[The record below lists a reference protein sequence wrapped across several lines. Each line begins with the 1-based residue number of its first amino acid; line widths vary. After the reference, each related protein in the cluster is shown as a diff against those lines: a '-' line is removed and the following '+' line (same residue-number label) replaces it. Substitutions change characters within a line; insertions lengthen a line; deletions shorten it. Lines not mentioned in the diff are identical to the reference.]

1 MKIFIMS
8 YIDTTYQVVSSIVN
22 LQLISYQEISK
33 HYVLTTNH
41 EFSMC
46 RNLKNYKGHC
56 VKSVRIRNYSGPH
69 LSRIFPHSDWI
80 RRDTLIKGSIEPYN
94 THCVKS
100 VRIWSYSGP
109 HFSRIFPHLD
119 WIRRDTNEGKCR
131 KNVDH
136 NNSEYGHFYAV
147 GVICFYWT
155 FDQSHFKDITICILN
170 LCQVVKFREV
180 KYTEVTSDSP
190 KNTRE
195 KLMTLIL
202 KLISSYTYFRHQQ
215 DK

>member
-1 MKIFIMS
+1 MTIFIMS
-8 YIDTTYQVVSSIVN
+8 YVDTIYQVVSSIVN

-56 VKSVRIRNYSGPH
+56 IKSVRIRNYSGPH
-69 LSRIFPHSDWI
+69 LSRIFPH
-80 RRDTLIKGSIEPYN
+80 
-94 THCVKS
+94 
-100 VRIWSYSGP
+100 
-109 HFSRIFPHLD
+109 FD
-119 WIRRDTNEGKCR
+119 WIRRDTNAGKCS

-136 NNSEYGHFYAV
+136 NNSVYGHFYAV

-155 FDQSHFKDITICILN
+155 FDQSHFKDTTICILN

-180 KYTEVTSDSP
+180 KYTEVTPDSP

>member
-1 MKIFIMS
+1 MTIFIMS

-109 HFSRIFPHLD
+109 HFSRIFPHLGISLYSVQMRENAEKMRTRITLNTD
-119 WIRRDTNEGKCR
+119 AF
-131 KNVDH
+131 H
-136 NNSEYGHFYAV
+136 AV
-147 GVICFYWT
+147 
-155 FDQSHFKDITICILN
+155 
-170 LCQVVKFREV
+170 
-180 KYTEVTSDSP
+180 
-190 KNTRE
+190 
-195 KLMTLIL
+195 
-202 KLISSYTYFRHQQ
+202 
-215 DK
+215 

>member
-1 MKIFIMS
+1 MTIFIMS

-119 WIRRDTNEGKCR
+119 WIRRDASYSDQMR
-131 KNVDH
+131 KNAGKMPTGITPNQDI
-136 NNSEYGHFYAV
+136 FYAANV
-147 GVICFYWT
+147 KDWT
-155 FDQSHFKDITICILN
+155 LN
-170 LCQVVKFREV
+170 KQIRLKRNKF
-180 KYTEVTSDSP
+180 S
-190 KNTRE
+190 
-195 KLMTLIL
+195 
-202 KLISSYTYFRHQQ
+202 
-215 DK
+215 

>member
-1 MKIFIMS
+1 MTIFIMS

-80 RRDTLIKGSIEPYN
+80 RRDTPYFPFSSDKKVKIAFFTISILSFFANIKGVRAHSKLYFLNFRNFYN
-94 THCVKS
+94 EKNTFA
-100 VRIWSYSGP
+100 
-109 HFSRIFPHLD
+109 HFCNCKKWKGIIALSHEI
-119 WIRRDTNEGKCR
+119 
-131 KNVDH
+131 V
-136 NNSEYGHFYAV
+136 FYALSAHDHY
-147 GVICFYWT
+147 F
-155 FDQSHFKDITICILN
+155 
-170 LCQVVKFREV
+170 VKTYKSAFH
-180 KYTEVTSDSP
+180 TSSFG
-190 KNTRE
+190 
-195 KLMTLIL
+195 KL
-202 KLISSYTYFRHQQ
+202 
-215 DK
+215 

>member
-1 MKIFIMS
+1 MTIFIMS

-100 VRIWSYSGP
+100 VRIWSYSVRIFP
-109 HFSRIFPHLD
+109 AFSRI
-119 WIRRDTNEGKCR
+119 WT
-131 KNVDH
+131 
-136 NNSEYGHFYAV
+136 EYGEIQMRENAGKMWTIITPNTDIFTQWVLYV
-147 GVICFYWT
+147 FIEPLIKVI
-155 FDQSHFKDITICILN
+155 SKI
-170 LCQVVKFREV
+170 
-180 KYTEVTSDSP
+180 
-190 KNTRE
+190 
-195 KLMTLIL
+195 
-202 KLISSYTYFRHQQ
+202 
-215 DK
+215 